1 MKLLTK
7 DTLDRA
13 NAINNRL
20 CKVKAWL
27 AGLDE
32 TDPSG
37 IDEQSRYS
45 PIILSCGMAKTLD
58 VVKQDVTELKEA
70 ADDLDETTDNLDG
83 DIDDMNLRISDLESS
98 RNHYE
103 NILEHRRYDRWH

>member
-37 IDEQSRYS
+37 IDEESRFS
-45 PIILSCGMAKTLD
+45 PIMVSCGMARTIDFAYTKNVDTDIQRMDNQTREWIIRGIENYKSGLE
-58 VVKQDVTELKEA
+58 KLFKE
-70 ADDLDETTDNLDG
+70 
-83 DIDDMNLRISDLESS
+83 I
-98 RNHYE
+98 
-103 NILEHRRYDRWH
+103 

>member
-7 DTLDRA
+7 DTLNRA

-58 VVKQDVTELKEA
+58 LPYTPDPSTDVQLLE
-70 ADDLDETTDNLDG
+70 N
-83 DIDDMNLRISDLESS
+83 NLREFIIDQIKAYEQQLETLLAS
-98 RNHYE
+98 
-103 NILEHRRYDRWH
+103 I